1 MKATPALICIPDI
14 SGFTQFMR
22 EANFELTSQVIP
34 ALLNEIIYA
43 NTLDLKV
50 SEIEGDAVL
59 FFRKG
64 ELPDLASLIEQCKIF
79 YTDFYKRILK
89 LHKKHQSEEDA
100 ITIPEILGLKIILH
114 YGEEIA
120 MVPIGNRIKLMGE
133 DVITAHRLLKNNI
146 KVDEYILISEQLF
159 EHFPEEAF
167 KKYCDWAPLEKQ
179 SIEVEHLGTLNY
191 RYIDLNP
198 LKNIN

>member
-1 MKATPALICIPDI
+1 MKATPTLICIPDI

-79 YTDFYKRILK
+79 YTDFYKRILE

-146 KVDEYILISEQLF
+146 KIDEYILISEQLF

-167 KKYCDWAPLEKQ
+167 KKYCDWSPLKKQ
-179 SIEVEHLGTLNY
+179 SVEVEHLGTLNY

-198 LKNIN
+198 LKNIK

>member
-1 MKATPALICIPDI
+1 MQATPTLICIPDI

-64 ELPDLASLIEQCKIF
+64 PLPDLAALIEQCKTF

-89 LHKKHQSEEDA
+89 LHKKHKSEEDA
-100 ITIPEILGLKIILH
+100 LIIPEILGLKIILH

-146 KVDEYILISEQLF
+146 EIDEYILISQQLYD
-159 EHFPEEAF
+159 HFKPEEF
-167 KKYCDWAPLEKQ
+167 KKLCDWAPLQ
-179 SIEVEHLGTLNY
+179 QQAIEVEHLGTLNY
-191 RYIDLNP
+191 HYIDLEP
-198 LKNIN
+198 LKA